1 MIASSR
7 RSADSILVSRKSSVA
22 KLRKLFKGSSQP
34 SRRSMYLQSQWF
46 AGAPKE
52 IEKELFTPHMKT
64 VCSTVM

>member
-1 MIASSR
+1 VEAKQ
-7 RSADSILVSRKSSVA
+7 AANGDSLRVKPTFEEVYVPA
-22 KLRKLFKGSSQP
+22 KQG
-34 SRRSMYLQSQWF
+34 F